1 MHVLAI
7 VWHPNARWHD
17 LDRDGQ
23 LQYLKSL
30 DAYINAGRAAG
41 AIVLG
46 WSKIDQ
52 TLPKDRKKDSLV
64 SSDWTAP
71 NRFTSSKKSLSK
83 RTGTS
88 ISTLLTS
95 ASSLSAQPNRSP
107 TRYTRKYWVFRNGD
121 SKKYN
126 TIPSSP

>member
-52 TLPKDRKKDSLV
+52 TLPKAPKEGFVGVFGLDSAEQVHEFEKIVVEADWYEYFDSTNISVELV
-64 SSDWTAP
+64 GATEPEPHKIYAQILG
-71 NRFTSSKKSLSK
+71 LS
-83 RTGTS
+83 
-88 ISTLLTS
+88 
-95 ASSLSAQPNRSP
+95 
-107 TRYTRKYWVFRNGD
+107 
-121 SKKYN
+121 
-126 TIPSSP
+126 